1 MRRTQSRGG
10 LEPPQEPTLN
20 LTPLID
26 VVFVMLISFI
36 IIAPLLEMDR
46 IQLPRGASF
55 HAPVHCQDASPI
67 QIHVYADNSLAYNGK
82 KVDLDAL
89 STSLSSAKKQYP
101 SVRPQL
107 FHDKKA
113 YFGTYQ
119 SVKNILEACGFDE
132 VDIVLAP
139 A

>member
-1 MRRTQSRGG
+1 MRRASRSN

-46 IQLPRGASF
+46 IQLAAGASF

-67 QIHVYADNSLAYNGK
+67 QIHVYADNSVALNGK
-82 KVDLDAL
+82 KVDIN
-89 STSLSSAKKQYP
+89 SLAPFLAHAKKQYP

-119 SVKNILEACGFDE
+119 SVKNVLEACGFDE